1 MSSTINSHMSQ
12 WLYLLGAGASV
23 DSGLVTYRGP
33 KGINVTNKN
42 ITSEKSFIQLEKL
55 IKSNSPGATYEI
67 INNISPKDSMIITQN
82 IDGYAH
88 STNLEVIDIHLH
100 EGYDLTYKNIV
111 KIGERLPNKK
121 VMVLNRFINKK
132 KPKYMIVIG
141 TSLQFDYLR
150 AIINKAKGK
159 GSKIIHINPDEDYK
173 YNINKNEYWLKMTSY
188 DGLSKLNE
196 CIYEIENGAK

>member
-1 MSSTINSHMSQ
+1 M
-12 WLYLLGAGASV
+12 V
-23 DSGLVTYRGP
+23 
-33 KGINVTNKN
+33 
-42 ITSEKSFIQLEKL
+42 KS
-55 IKSNSPGATYEI
+55 
-67 INNISPKDSMIITQN
+67 
-82 IDGYAH
+82 
-88 STNLEVIDIHLH
+88 
-100 EGYDLTYKNIV
+100 
-111 KIGERLPNKK
+111 
-121 VMVLNRFINKK
+121 
-132 KPKYMIVIG
+132 